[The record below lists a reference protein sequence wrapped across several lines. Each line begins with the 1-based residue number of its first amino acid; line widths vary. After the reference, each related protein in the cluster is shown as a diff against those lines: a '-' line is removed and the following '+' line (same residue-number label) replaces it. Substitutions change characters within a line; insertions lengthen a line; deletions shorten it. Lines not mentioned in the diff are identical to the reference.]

1 MLAKRIIPCLDCDLG
16 VPGGRVVKGIEFK
29 QIRYAGIPWE
39 LAERYYSEG
48 ADEIVFLDIT
58 ASHERR
64 ETMVNVIK
72 KTSRNVFI
80 PLTVGGG
87 IKSIEDARSAF
98 NSGAD
103 KVTINTAALKNPK
116 LINQIADR
124 YGSQA
129 CVVAID
135 AKRRYGSME
144 GREIVKTPDGDCWF
158 ECSFYGGRKFTGVD
172 ALAWAKEAEERGAG
186 DILLTSMDRDGTYDG
201 FDIELTEA
209 VSGRVKIPVIAS
221 GGCGNPSHILE
232 VFQKTKAQAALAAS
246 IFHYSEYKIR
256 DVKRYLKE
264 NGVHV
269 RL

>member
-16 VPGGRVVKGIEFK
+16 VPEGRVVKGIEFK

-39 LAERYYSEG
+39 LAERYYLDG
-48 ADEIVFLDIT
+48 ADELVFLDIT
-58 ASHERR
+58 ASSDRR
-64 ETMVNVIK
+64 ETMINVIK
-72 KTSRNVFI
+72 KTSKNVFI

-87 IKSIEDARSAF
+87 IKSIEDARLAF

-103 KVTINTAALKNPK
+103 KVTINTAAIKNPK

-135 AKRRYGSME
+135 AKRR
-144 GREIVKTPDGDCWF
+144 DGWF
-158 ECSFYGGRKFTGVD
+158 ECSIYGGRKFTGID
-172 ALAWAKEAEERGAG
+172 AISWAKEAEERGAG
-186 DILLTSMDRDGTYDG
+186 DIMLTSMDRDGTYDG
-201 FDIELTEA
+201 FDIELTKA
-209 VSGRVKIPVIAS
+209 VSERVKIPVIAS
-221 GGCGNPSHILE
+221 GGCGNPEHILE

-246 IFHYSEYKIR
+246 IFHYGEYKIG
-256 DVKRYLKE
+256 DVKKYLKE
-264 NGVHV
+264 KGIHV